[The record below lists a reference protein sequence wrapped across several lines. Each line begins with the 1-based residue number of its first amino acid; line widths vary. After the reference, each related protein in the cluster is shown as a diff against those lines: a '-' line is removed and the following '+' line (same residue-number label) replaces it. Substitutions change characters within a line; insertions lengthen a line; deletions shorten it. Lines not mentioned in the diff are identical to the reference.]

1 MCVRRE
7 TEEERSNEGQEERK
21 EGLRRAGNGPGV
33 NSIMK
38 LELFECFAQI
48 LSGKNVISSKM

>member
-21 EGLRRAGNGPGV
+21 EGLRKKIAGSGPGR
-33 NSIMK
+33 N
-38 LELFECFAQI
+38 
-48 LSGKNVISSKM
+48 NT